1 MSNEAIDILLHYLR
15 RLYLPTA
22 DQQPFLWAV
31 SQLEALKN
39 KDKKVARHGD

>member
-15 RLYLPTA
+15 RLYLPAA

-39 KDKKVARHGD
+39 KGQQAA